1 MKRIV
6 TIFVFEIYGLQL
18 EMLLKAL
25 TGSLV
30 EREYEYE
37 HVAQFNTPREFRE
50 VEFCLLGVLAKKLLF
65 VRR

>member
-37 HVAQFNTPREFRE
+37 HVAQFNT
-50 VEFCLLGVLAKKLLF
+50 KLNSHANF
-65 VRR
+65 VRSNSVC